1 MPETARNAENERFQS
16 HIKVFATLIG
26 ARHVRSTAEEL
37 APYLLEERGL
47 YPVTAPCV
55 LRPGSTED
63 VSKLLAYCHAH
74 AVPVVPLGGNTGMVG
89 GTAAPEGHVL
99 LSLERLRQAP
109 QVDAVN
115 ATVTAE
121 AGCTLKTVQDAAR
134 EAGLYLPLSL
144 AAEGSAQI
152 GGILATNAGGIN
164 VLRYG
169 NARDFC
175 LGIEAVLADGRVL
188 RDLNALRKN
197 NTGYDLRNL
206 LIGSEGT
213 LAVITRAVLRLH
225 PAPRSRCTALIGLAS
240 AADALA
246 LYGHMRG
253 LFGDRIAAFEFI
265 SAPAWTMLAAHM
277 QDRAAPLAGEHQ
289 AYVLMELLSTAEDPA
304 LEGRLENALAEAFE
318 AGLVEDA
325 TLAASE
331 AQRAALWDRRERLA
345 EAQKQAHA
353 DIKHD
358 ISVPVAALADFIAEG
373 QGAAEAVMPG
383 IVSAPFGHF
392 GDGNL
397 HFNFAPPPG
406 MAVADFRARAKEV
419 HRAVIEVCLRYNG
432 SFSAEHGVGRAKTG
446 EMARY
451 KDPVAL
457 EMMRAIKQALDPKNI
472 LNPGAVLEHFR

>member
-1 MPETARNAENERFQS
+1 MPETAQDMENESFRP
-16 HIKVFATLIG
+16 HVEAFAALIG
-26 ARHVRSTAEEL
+26 ARHVRSTPEEL
-37 APYLLEERGL
+37 APYLTEERGL
-47 YPVTAPCV
+47 YPVMAPCV
-55 LRPGSTED
+55 LRPGSTDD
-63 VSKLLAYCHAH
+63 VSRLLAYCHAH
-74 AVPVVPLGGNTGMVG
+74 AIPVVPLGGNTGMVG
-89 GTAAPEGHVL
+89 GTAAPRGHVL

-109 QVDAVN
+109 RVDAVN
-115 ATVTAE
+115 ATVTVE
-121 AGCTLKTVQDAAR
+121 AGCTLKTAQDAAL

-197 NTGYDLRNL
+197 NTGYDLRDL

-213 LAVITRAVLRLH
+213 LAVITGAVLRLH

-240 AADALA
+240 ATDALS
-246 LYGHMRG
+246 LYSRMRG

-265 SAPAWTMLAAHM
+265 SAPAWKMLAAHM
-277 QDRAAPLAGEHQ
+277 RDRASPLAGEHQ
-289 AYVLMELLSTAEDPA
+289 AYVLMELASTAEDPD
-304 LEGRLENALAEAFE
+304 LEERLQNGLADAFE

-325 TLAASE
+325 TLAASDT
-331 AQRAALWDRRERLA
+331 QRAALWEMRERLA

-358 ISVPVAALADFIAEG
+358 VAVPVSALADFIAAG
-373 QGAAEAVMPG
+373 QAAAEAVMPG
-383 IVSAPFGHF
+383 IVCAPFGHF

-406 MAVADFRARAKEV
+406 MAVADFRARAGDV
-419 HRAVIEVCLRYNG
+419 HRAVIAVCLRYGG

-446 EMARY
+446 EMARH

-457 EMMRAIKQALDPKNI
+457 DMMRAIKQALDPKNI
-472 LNPGAVLEHFR
+472 LNPGAVL